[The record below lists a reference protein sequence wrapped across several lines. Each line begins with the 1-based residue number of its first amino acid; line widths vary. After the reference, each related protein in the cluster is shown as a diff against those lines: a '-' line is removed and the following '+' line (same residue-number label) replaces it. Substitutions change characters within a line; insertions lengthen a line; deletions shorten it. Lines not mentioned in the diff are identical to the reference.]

1 MNDLLNKYKQIIDC
15 STDWILLINSD
26 YKYEIANIA
35 FLDVYGF
42 DKKYIIGKH
51 ITEIM
56 AGDFNKIIQQNID
69 DCFKGNTITSELKLN
84 LCKDEQCYFKII
96 LKPYYDENNKITHI
110 IVNAKNI
117 TDQIIASQNLELET
131 QKTKAANQ
139 VKDNLLTNIS
149 HELRTPLNCIN
160 GMLTILSDQNLD
172 NNNNNYIQTAKQH
185 SEILIE
191 KINNILDICNIKSG
205 KIKSN
210 IFNFEIKKLLLHIVK
225 TYKNQA
231 VEKNLKIFFNIAK
244 DIPEKLFGDAV
255 NLREILYKIMDN
267 ALKFTHSG
275 SININVFLNKN
286 FEKKYII
293 CFSISDTGIGIE
305 QKFLHTLFTPFYQ
318 LDCSLARK
326 YEGMGLGLTISKQ
339 LIEIM
344 EGNIEVQ
351 SELGKGTIFKIYI
364 PFNKSDNLDKL
375 NHSNND
381 NNIIDIIDISS
392 AIAQLGDDET
402 LFKETCKIFINDFPN
417 QFDSLKK
424 CIENEDLQEII
435 MYALSIKTSSATIK
449 AHILKN
455 IAFEISKAANEKD
468 YFKLDLYLDKLNEE
482 FENLKNFLSNSFDN
496 GNDL

>member
-1 MNDLLNKYKQIIDC
+1 MNDLLNKYKQIVDC

-26 YKYEIANIA
+26 YKYDIANIA

-42 DKKYIIGKH
+42 DKKNIIGKH
-51 ITEIM
+51 ISEIM

-69 DCFKGNTITSELKLN
+69 ACFKGNTITSELKLN
-84 LCKDEQCYFKII
+84 LCKDKQCYFEII
-96 LKPYYDENNKITHI
+96 LKPYYDENNKITHV

-117 TDQIIASQNLELET
+117 TNQIIASQNLELET
-131 QKTKAANQ
+131 QKAKAANQ

-160 GMLTILSDQNLD
+160 GMLTILSDQNFD
-172 NNNNNYIQTAKQH
+172 NDNNNYIQTAKQH

-191 KINNILDICNIKSG
+191 KITNILDLCNIKSG

-210 IFNFEIKKLLLHIVK
+210 IFNFDIKKLLLHILK
-225 TYKNQA
+225 IYTNKA
-231 VEKNLKIFFNIAK
+231 VEKNLKIHFDIAK

-255 NLREILYKIMDN
+255 NLREILDKIMDN
-267 ALKFTHSG
+267 AVKFTHSG
-275 SININVFLNKN
+275 SININVFLNNN

-305 QKFLHTLFTPFYQ
+305 QRDLQTLFTPFFQ
-318 LDCSLARK
+318 LDGSITKK
-326 YEGMGLGLTISKQ
+326 YEGMGIGLTISKQ
-339 LIEIM
+339 LVEIM

-351 SELGKGTIFKIYI
+351 SELGKGTIFNIYV
-364 PFNKSDNLDKL
+364 PFNKTDSIYKFNPLD
-375 NHSNND
+375 ND
-381 NNIIDIIDISS
+381 NNIIDIRS

-402 LFKETCKIFINDFPN
+402 LFKETCNIFINDFPN
-417 QFDSLKK
+417 QFARLKK
-424 CIENEDLQEII
+424 CIENEELQDII

-449 AHILKN
+449 AHIIKN

-482 FENLKNFLSNSFDN
+482 FENLKNFLSNFFNN